1 MVFVDHLHLLSSETL
16 SYPFLFL
23 TARVTPDCPTAVR
36 TQFIAKIL
44 RVRVAMM
51 PFVFVF
57 FGGSGPLFGSR
68 SVPAPAP
75 AFSGSVDI
83 NRRNESLNS
92 GWWRCRR
99 LLVTKLPEWISWPD
113 DIVSLSGPHHLF
125 LYFTGQR
132 VSSVVGVCRR

>member
-1 MVFVDHLHLLSSETL
+1 
-16 SYPFLFL
+16 
-23 TARVTPDCPTAVR
+23 
-36 TQFIAKIL
+36 
-44 RVRVAMM
+44 MM

-57 FGGSGPLFGSR
+57 FGGSGPLFGS
-68 SVPAPAP
+68 
-75 AFSGSVDI
+75 
-83 NRRNESLNS
+83 RNESLNS